1 MGDPVAGP
9 AAGLGGGPGGGSP
22 GGFPENFGEL
32 PYLIRTTLKLP
43 GVTIP
48 LWVVHTTAPSNPGV
62 QDWNEELQKIDQAL
76 QTRKPAPLLMVGDFN
91 ATWGNRGFR
100 AILDTG
106 LTDAAAARGE
116 PFDMTFSQN
125 FFLLPP
131 LIRIDHVLTNS
142 ALAVTTIHSEPGP
155 GSDHRELQ
163 ATVAVLP
170 SAYPGH
176 GSGHSGA
183 SASG

>member
-1 MGDPVAGP
+1 MPAVDPVAGP
-9 AAGLGGGPGGGSP
+9 AVGA
-22 GGFPENFGEL
+22 GGFPEDFGDL

-106 LTDAAAARGE
+106 LTDAAAARGD
-116 PFDMTFSQN
+116 PFAMTFSQN

-142 ALAVTTIHSEPGP
+142 SLAVTTIDTEPGP

-170 SAYPGH
+170 SAYPDH
-176 GSGHSGA
+176 RSDA
-183 SASG
+183 TRARSASG